1 MGLRKFLPSLPIFID
16 SPLTAHLST
25 FGRIIPAYFGDR
37 YGVFNVMILNT
48 ALCGIF
54 VLAVWLPSHSNAPI
68 IVFSILYG
76 FVSGCT
82 LSIIPAMVASISD
95 IRKLG
100 ARVGS
105 LYAMSAVGALIGS
118 PIGGAI
124 VNRQNGGF
132 SGLVTFSG
140 VALLIGTGFAAA
152 SRQAL
157 VGKKLI
163 AKA

>member
-1 MGLRKFLPSLPIFID
+1 L
-16 SPLTAHLST
+16 
-25 FGRIIPAYFGDR
+25 GRIIPAYLGDK

-54 VLAVWLPSHSNAPI
+54 VLAVWLPSHSNATI

-82 LSIIPAMVASISD
+82 FSIIPAMVASISD

-100 ARVGS
+100 ARTGT

-124 VNRQNGGF
+124 VNRQGGGF
-132 SGLVTFSG
+132 SGLATFSG
-140 VALLIGTGFAAA
+140 VALLIGLAFAAA

-157 VGKKLI
+157 VGKNTM
-163 AKA
+163 AKV

>member
-1 MGLRKFLPSLPIFID
+1 
-16 SPLTAHLST
+16 
-25 FGRIIPAYFGDR
+25 
-37 YGVFNVMILNT
+37 MILNT

-95 IRKLG
+95 IRQLG
-100 ARVGS
+100 VRAGS
-105 LYAMSAVGALIGS
+105 LYAVSAVGALVGS

-124 VNRQNGGF
+124 VNRQGGGF
-132 SGLVTFSG
+132 TGLAAFSG
-140 VALLIGTGFAAA
+140 VALLVGMALAAA

-157 VGKKLI
+157 VGKNIL
-163 AKA
+163 AKV